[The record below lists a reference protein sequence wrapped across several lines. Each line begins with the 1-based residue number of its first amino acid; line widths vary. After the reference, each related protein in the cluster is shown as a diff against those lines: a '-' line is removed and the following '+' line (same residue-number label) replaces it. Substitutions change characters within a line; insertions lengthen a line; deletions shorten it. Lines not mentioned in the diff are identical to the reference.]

1 MVKTVFLG
9 AGQMA
14 EALIKGLV
22 EAKLYLPAE
31 ILASDISETRLN
43 SLTAKYGIKTTNS
56 NIQAVQEGEVVIL
69 AVKPQQLKAV
79 VKEVGGQIKQEQTV
93 VSIAAGVPLAKIKPF
108 IKQAKGLVRV
118 MPNTPAL
125 VGAGMTALA
134 FEPQI
139 DAATREKV
147 KAIFAAVG
155 EVTEV
160 NEELLDVVT
169 AVSGSGPAYYCLFC
183 LTLAEAG
190 IKAGLAPETAFKL
203 SRQTFYGTSLLL
215 KEGLSEAELIKKVA
229 SPGGTTEAA
238 LAKFKELG
246 LEKLVTAAVQAAIKR
261 GQELAE
267 LI

>member
-1 MVKTVFLG
+1 MVKTVFIG

-14 EALIKGLV
+14 EALIKGLLK
-22 EAKLYLPAE
+22 AKLYLPSE
-31 ILASDISETRLN
+31 ILASDISETRLVN
-43 SLTAKYGIKTTNS
+43 LTANYGIKTTNS
-56 NIQAVQEGEVVIL
+56 NIQAVKEGEVVIL

-79 VKEVGGQIKQEQTV
+79 VKEVGGQISQEQTV

-125 VGAGMTALA
+125 VGTGMSALA
-134 FEPQI
+134 FEVQL
-139 DAATREKV
+139 DAATRQKV

-155 EVTEV
+155 EVVEV
-160 NEELLDVVT
+160 NEELMDVVT
-169 AVSGSGPAYYCLFC
+169 AVSGSGPAYFSLFC
-183 LTLAEAG
+183 LALAEAG
-190 IKAGLAPETAFKL
+190 IQAGLPPETAFKL

-238 LAKFKELG
+238 LNKFKELD
-246 LEKLVTAAVQAAIKR
+246 LETLVTAAIRAAIKR
-261 GQELAE
+261 GQELAK